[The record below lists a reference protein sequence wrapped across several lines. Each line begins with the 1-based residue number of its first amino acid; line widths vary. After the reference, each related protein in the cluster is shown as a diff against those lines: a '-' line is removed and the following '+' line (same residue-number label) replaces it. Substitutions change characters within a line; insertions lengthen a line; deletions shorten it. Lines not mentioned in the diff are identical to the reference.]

1 MSWVGS
7 GLVNLMK
14 LGATSMG
21 EGRENGMIWHVQ
33 RDEDAFGV
41 SRYIKISLSDLP
53 ALQKAGTGFGLPMY
67 HSTARRME

>member
-1 MSWVGS
+1 
-7 GLVNLMK
+7 
-14 LGATSMG
+14 MG